1 LFKLNIKQS
10 ITLIKYEYFANKQ
23 IYEAFYYSF
32 YNLLILLVYFNT
44 INKICRNRS
53 NNLNLLPML
62 LAYRQKKAFLTLPKV
77 FINKE
82 IINCLLRWMISINHI
97 YSNLLIVLKFNIL
110 NLVWNRDWRKRI
122 QRYKP
127 ICILLHV
134 PIN

>member
-1 LFKLNIKQS
+1 MFKLNIKQS

-97 YSNLLIVLKFNIL
+97 YSNLLIVLQFNIL

>member
-1 LFKLNIKQS
+1 MFKLNIKQS

-82 IINCLLRWMISINHI
+82 IINYLLRWMISINHI
-97 YSNLLIVLKFNIL
+97 YSNLLIVLQFNIL

>member
-1 LFKLNIKQS
+1 MFKLNIKQS